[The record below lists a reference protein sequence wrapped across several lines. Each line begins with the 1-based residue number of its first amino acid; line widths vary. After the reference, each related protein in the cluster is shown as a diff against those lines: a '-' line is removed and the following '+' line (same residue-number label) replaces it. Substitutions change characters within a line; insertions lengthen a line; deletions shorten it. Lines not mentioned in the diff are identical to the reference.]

1 MQDLPVRRLYVTSQF
16 LQAASLAL
24 LVGILGCASAP
35 TDPRQIAK
43 RRVERASTYQALT
56 PEQRSLVDRGQ
67 VQVGMPE
74 DAVFIAWGK
83 PAQVLRRGDAT
94 GEETT
99 WLYSRSTTDQ
109 FVNWNYIEVRGRD
122 GNRYLDRVVT
132 TEYAFQDYVSA
143 RLTFRGGV
151 LTQWETLPSPGSRT
165 FISPGGPILP

>member
-1 MQDLPVRRLYVTSQF
+1 MQASPVRPLGVTPQF
-16 LQAASLAL
+16 LQAGTLAL

-43 RRVERASTYQALT
+43 RRVERAAAYQALT

-109 FVNWNYIEVRGRD
+109 FVNWNYIEVQGRD

>member
-1 MQDLPVRRLYVTSQF
+1 MQDPPMRRLGVTPQF
-16 LQAASLAL
+16 WQSGL
-24 LVGILGCASAP
+24 LVLVIGILGCASAP

-43 RRVERASTYQALT
+43 RRVERASAYQALT
-56 PEQRSLVDRGQ
+56 PEQRTLVDQGQ

-74 DAVFIAWGK
+74 DAVFIAWGT

-109 FVNWNYIEVRGRD
+109 FVNWNYVEVRGRD

-143 RLTFRGGV
+143 RLTFRGGL
-151 LTQWETLPSPGSRT
+151 LTQWETLPAPGSRT
-165 FISPGGPILP
+165 VISPGGSILR

>member
-1 MQDLPVRRLYVTSQF
+1 MRRPGVRPQLPWFVSAV
-16 LQAASLAL
+16 L
-24 LVGILGCASAP
+24 LLGILGCASAP
-35 TDPRQIAK
+35 TDPRKIAK
-43 RRVERASTYQALT
+43 RRVERASAYQALT

-109 FVNWNYIEVRGRD
+109 FVNWNYVEVRGRD

-143 RLTFRGGV
+143 RLTFRDS
-151 LTQWETLPSPGSRT
+151 LN
-165 FISPGGPILP
+165 